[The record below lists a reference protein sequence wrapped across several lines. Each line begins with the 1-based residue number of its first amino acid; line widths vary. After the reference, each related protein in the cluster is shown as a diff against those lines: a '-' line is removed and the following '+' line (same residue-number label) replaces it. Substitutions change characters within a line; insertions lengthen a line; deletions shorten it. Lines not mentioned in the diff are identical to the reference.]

1 MTKLSVIFSVLGL
14 CFGLLLSSCSPPQVQ
29 STAKA
34 PVEVS
39 QPKRILF
46 QEAARGDDPIH
57 LLIAAIHIDT
67 TIEPVGVLS
76 TGNLDTPQ
84 NNPWEDAGWYK
95 DGPRP
100 GEQGSA
106 VLDGHL
112 NRPGGAPAVFWSLA
126 SLKIGDEVVV
136 TTSEGKTLRYRVTG
150 SARYAPQQA
159 PLQEIFGNTQG
170 SHLNLITC
178 AGYWLPSEQQ
188 TSLRMVV
195 YTSLE

>member
-1 MTKLSVIFSVLGL
+1 MTKIHVIFSVLGL
-14 CFGLLLSSCSPPQVQ
+14 CFGLLLSSCGQPQVEGTQ
-29 STAKA
+29 TAPA
-34 PVEVS
+34 TP
-39 QPKRILF
+39 PKRVLL
-46 QEAARGDDPIH
+46 QEAARGDDPVH
-57 LLIAAIHIDT
+57 LLISAIHVDT
-67 TIEPVGVLS
+67 AIEPVGVLS

-112 NRPGGAPAVFWSLA
+112 NRPGGAPAVFWYLSA
-126 SLKIGDEVVV
+126 LKIGDAVVV
-136 TTSEGKTLRYRVTG
+136 TTSEGKTLHYRVTG
-150 SARYAPQQA
+150 TTRYAPQQA
-159 PLQEIFGNTQG
+159 PLQDIFGNTQG
-170 SHLNLITC
+170 YHLNLITC
-178 AGYWLPSEQQ
+178 AGYWIPTEQQ

>member
-1 MTKLSVIFSVLGL
+1 MTKLFVLFSILGL
-14 CFGLLLSSCSPPQVQ
+14 CCGLILSSCSQPQAQ
-29 STAKA
+29 STSKI
-34 PVEVS
+34 PVEVTHS
-39 QPKRILF
+39 KRILF

-57 LLIAAIHIDT
+57 LLIPAIHVDT

-84 NNPWEDAGWYK
+84 NHPWEDAGWYK

-112 NRPGGAPAVFWSLA
+112 NRPGGAPAVFWFLA
-126 SLKIGDEVVV
+126 SLKIGDEVIV

-159 PLQEIFGNTQG
+159 PLQEIFGSTQG
-170 SHLNLITC
+170 YHLNLITC

>member
-1 MTKLSVIFSVLGL
+1 M
-14 CFGLLLSSCSPPQVQ
+14 LLSSCGQPQVE
-29 STAKA
+29 STQTG
-34 PVEVS
+34 PVTP
-39 QPKRILF
+39 PKRVLL
-46 QEAARGDDPIH
+46 QEAARGDDPVH
-57 LLIAAIHIDT
+57 LLISAIHVDT
-67 TIEPVGVLS
+67 AIEPVGVLS

-112 NRPGGAPAVFWSLA
+112 NRPGGAPAIFWYLSA
-126 SLKIGDEVVV
+126 LKIGDAVVV

-150 SARYAPQQA
+150 TARYAPQQA
-159 PLQEIFGNTQG
+159 PLQDIFGDTQG
-170 SHLNLITC
+170 YHLNLITC
-178 AGYWLPSEQQ
+178 AGYWISTEQQ

>member
-1 MTKLSVIFSVLGL
+1 LTKRSIIFLTLSL
-14 CFGLLLSSCSPPQVQ
+14 CFGLLLSSCSQPQIQ
-29 STAKA
+29 GISQTS
-34 PVEVS
+34 VEGTP
-39 QPKRILF
+39 PKRILL
-46 QEAARGDDPIH
+46 QEAARGDDPVH
-57 LLIAAIHIDT
+57 LLIAAIHVDT
-67 TIEPVGVLS
+67 AIEPVGVLS

-126 SLKIGDEVVV
+126 DMKIGDEVIV

-150 SARYAPQQA
+150 SARYAPQKA
-159 PLQEIFGNTQG
+159 PLQEIFGDTQG

-178 AGYWLPSEQQ
+178 AGYWLPAEQQ